1 MPKQVVLKFPME
13 LPEKGLKDKD
23 ALKRGKETFI
33 IELLRKR
40 EISQGKAADLL
51 EISRQELF
59 DLMAMYDIPMADFPP
74 EEIQRQRE
82 DAEKVG
88 KE

>member
-1 MPKQVVLKFPME
+1 
-13 LPEKGLKDKD
+13 
-23 ALKRGKETFI
+23 
-33 IELLRKR
+33 
-40 EISQGKAADLL
+40 
-51 EISRQELF
+51 
-59 DLMAMYDIPMADFPP
+59 MAMYDIPMADFPP